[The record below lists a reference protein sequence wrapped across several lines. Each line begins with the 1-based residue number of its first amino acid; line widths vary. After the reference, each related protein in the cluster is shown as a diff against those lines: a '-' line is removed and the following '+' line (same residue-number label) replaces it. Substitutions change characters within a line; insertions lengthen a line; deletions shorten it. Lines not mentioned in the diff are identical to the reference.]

1 MNIVNIVRFAQ
12 FNAAQAGQTKRSR
25 MAKAAL
31 QVSPLLFSIESICGK
46 FLKEKISI
54 SAGGALAFDTV
65 NLLINTFSSLVR
77 LSSKKKDG
85 LDLLTILRKESRMF
99 KERKGKGGREP
110 VRYFL
115 VS

>member
-1 MNIVNIVRFAQ
+1 MWQILKGEDLDLGGGSACVRHSEPADQ
-12 FNAAQAGQTKRSR
+12 HVQQPR
-25 MAKAAL
+25 
-31 QVSPLLFSIESICGK
+31 QVVQQE
-46 FLKEKISI
+46 E
-54 SAGGALAFDTV
+54 
-65 NLLINTFSSLVR
+65 
-77 LSSKKKDG
+77 DG

>member
-77 LSSKKKDG
+77 LSSKKKMDS
-85 LDLLTILRKESRMF
+85 IS
-99 KERKGKGGREP
+99 
-110 VRYFL
+110 
-115 VS
+115 